1 MMMILTHSLG
11 EIMSDSE
18 DWDLPDLDNLMRGEK
33 KHEWLSE
40 PRFNKMFSEIED
52 GLQGVMGKGTYD
64 WVDRRVF
71 DAVFDKS
78 TLMALYKLMQKGDI
92 ESVDYPIARGKEAHV
107 FHATSNHGPVAVKIF
122 HTTNAVFKGLAKY
135 IDGDPR
141 FGGLSRRHRQLVN
154 IWVRK
159 EFRNLKRMRKHGLR
173 VPRPIS
179 NLKNVLIMEYL
190 GEGDGVSPRLKDII
204 IDEPYEVFQDLL
216 EFVAINWQTADLV
229 HADFSEYN
237 VLWKEGEPWVIDV
250 GQSVTRQH
258 PHSEEFLVR
267 DVTRLVEWINRQG
280 YNVDLGESLLR
291 VLEDPVPILPPLSGG
306 D

>member
-1 MMMILTHSLG
+1 
-11 EIMSDSE
+11 MSNSE
-18 DWDLPDLDNLMRGEK
+18 DWDLPDLDSLMRGEK

-40 PRFNKMFSEIED
+40 PRFEKMFSDIED
-52 GLQGVMGKGTYD
+52 GLQGVLGKGTYD

-78 TLMALYKLMQKGDI
+78 TLMALHKLMQKGDI
-92 ESVDYPIARGKEAHV
+92 ETLDYPIARGKEAHV

-141 FGGLSRRHRQLVN
+141 FGGLSRRHRELVN

-159 EFRNLKRMRKHGLR
+159 EFRNLKRMRKYGLR
-173 VPRPIS
+173 VPKPIS

-190 GEGDGVSPRLKDII
+190 GEGEGVSPRLKDIT
-204 IDEPYEVFQDLL
+204 IDEPYEVFEDLL
-216 EFVAINWQTADLV
+216 DFLAITWQTAELV

-237 VLWKEGEPWVIDV
+237 ILWKDGEPWVIDV

-267 DVTRLVEWINRQG
+267 DVTRLVQWINRQG
-280 YNVDLGESLLR
+280 YNADLGESLLR
-291 VLEDPVPILPPLSGG
+291 VLEDPVPILPSLSGG